1 MSLIRLRIA
10 VISLAAFVAFVAL
23 AAVAANVAWGQ
34 PAWRPDKAV
43 EIILPTAAGG
53 LNDQMA
59 RLIQSIL
66 QERKLVPTPV
76 VVMNKSGGNQ
86 TLAAVYLRQHPND
99 PHYLL
104 YSTSSIFT
112 SQITGLV
119 QQHYS
124 DLSPIALLL
133 VERTAISVA
142 ADSPIRDMRDL
153 IERLKANPESLAIGM
168 ATRGGSNHLGLAQV
182 VKSVGVDPK
191 RLKTVVFKTNVES
204 MTGLVGGHLHVV
216 TSSANAALPW
226 VQKGQARLLA
236 ILAPQRQSGPL
247 ANVPTLREQ
256 GYDVPDVTNWR
267 GMFGAR
273 GLTPAQIAFWE
284 DAMSK
289 MVAAEEW
296 ARLMEQHNLGQ
307 HFLRGRD
314 FVKFL
319 DSEYQASRAALTDIG
334 FAK

>member
-1 MSLIRLRIA
+1 MTLTPLRI
-10 VISLAAFVAFVAL
+10 VIIGLAAL
-23 AAVAANVAWGQ
+23 TTTAANSARSQ
-34 PAWRPDKAV
+34 TAWRPDKAV
-43 EIILPTAAGG
+43 EVILPTAAGG

-66 QERKLVPTPV
+66 QEKKLVPTPV

-86 TLAAVYLRQHPND
+86 TLAAMYLRQHPGD

-119 QQHYS
+119 QQHYT
-124 DLSPIALLL
+124 DLTPIALLL

-142 ADSPIRDMRDL
+142 ADSPIKDMRDL

-226 VQKGQARLLA
+226 AQKGQARILA
-236 ILAPQRQSGPL
+236 ILAPQRQAGAL

-256 GYDVPDVTNWR
+256 GYNVPGVTNWR
-267 GMFGAR
+267 GMFAPR
-273 GLTPAQIAFWE
+273 GLTTAQTAFWE
-284 DAMSK
+284 DAMAK

-296 ARLMEQHNLGQ
+296 GKLMEQNNLGQ
-307 HFLRGRD
+307 NFLRGRD

-319 DSEYQASRAALTDIG
+319 ESEYQASKAALTDIG